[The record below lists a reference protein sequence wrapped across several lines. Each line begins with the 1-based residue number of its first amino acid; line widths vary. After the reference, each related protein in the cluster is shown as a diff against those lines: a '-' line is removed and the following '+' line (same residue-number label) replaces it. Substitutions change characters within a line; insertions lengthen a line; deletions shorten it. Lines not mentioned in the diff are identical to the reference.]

1 MEWWP
6 FLIFHRGGLRIKV
19 INNTYSLTLVAYV
32 KAVGQVEAIA
42 AVFLS
47 LVIWKER
54 EVLPQIP
61 GMALVVLGIV
71 LVLLG

>member
-1 MEWWP
+1 M
-6 FLIFHRGGLRIKV
+6 
-19 INNTYSLTLVAYV
+19 

-47 LVIWKER
+47 LLIWKER
-54 EVLPQIP
+54 EVLPQLP